1 MIDLKRTGSGKKL
14 IDQIA
19 MNANKNNKKAQS
31 NQPKTTQTPKKTK

>member
-19 MNANKNNKKAQS
+19 MNANKNNKTA
-31 NQPKTTQTPKKTK
+31 QPKQKKQVSKKTK